1 MKKLNILLVVLL
13 ALCLCLALAACGAAP
28 EESAEPAAEEAAA
41 EEQSAEGESA
51 EEPAADL
58 VESDLNDLT
67 YVMLDPN
74 VATMDAYNAAAVDGS
89 WTMDVH
95 ICDTA
100 DQLEQY
106 RGYFEKALASENNED
121 LESGE
126 LELAN
131 YTWQYERHVAN
142 GQNFGTFFTAIDPPV
157 AMPDNFGDVYGVY
170 CYLWMEDFASMDAMA
185 DIIDTLAFREAE

>member
-1 MKKLNILLVVLL
+1 MKKLHILLVVLL
-13 ALCLCLALAACGAAP
+13 ALALCLALAACGAEP
-28 EESAEPAAEEAAA
+28 EEPAAEPAEGEAADSEAAETEAEPAA
-41 EEQSAEGESA
+41 G
-51 EEPAADL
+51 L
-58 VESDLNDLT
+58 VESDLNSLT
-67 YVMLDPN
+67 YVLLDPN

-95 ICDTA
+95 ICDSA

-106 RGYFEKALASENNED
+106 RGYFEKALASESNSEI
-121 LESGE
+121 ESGE

-157 AMPDNFGDVYGVY
+157 SMPDNFGDVYGVY

-185 DIIDTLAFREAE
+185 DIIGTLAFREAE

>member
-13 ALCLCLALAACGAAP
+13 ALALCLAFSACGPAP
-28 EESAEPAAEEAAA
+28 EEPAADGSAETEEQPAEGEAEPAAE
-41 EEQSAEGESA
+41 
-51 EEPAADL
+51 L
-58 VESDLNDLT
+58 VESDLNPLT
-67 YVMLDPN
+67 YVLLDPA
-74 VATMDAYNAAAVDGS
+74 VATMDAYNAEAIDGS

-106 RGYFEKALASENNED
+106 RGYFDKAVASEDNTEK
-121 LESGE
+121 ESGE

-157 AMPDNFGDVYGVY
+157 AMPDNYGDIYGVY

-185 DIIDTLAFREAE
+185 DIIGTLAFREAE